1 MLTDYLF
8 MQPTNWSIL
17 KICGFCTSQDQMIL
31 PWYFDYYSTIFTL
44 HSTLKYFK
52 IIPWYYHGPCSTNQ
66 GNTKVLLREN
76 VLLPWWMMPF
86 SRRAWPRLIPSSAL
100 LISPLSKSHETNSLR
115 TQRDN
120 SCISLHITQHSTH
133 AREGIYE
140 SLVKGTWELG
150 FTQSF
155 RVTGQDW

>member
-1 MLTDYLF
+1 M
-8 MQPTNWSIL
+8 
-17 KICGFCTSQDQMIL
+17 
-31 PWYFDYYSTIFTL
+31 PWF
-44 HSTLKYFK
+44 
-52 IIPWYYHGPCSTNQ
+52 YHGPCPINQ
-66 GNTKVLLREN
+66 GNTIVLLGEN

-115 TQRDN
+115 IHRDN

-140 SLVKGTWELG
+140 PLVKGTWELG
-150 FTQSF
+150 FTQFF
-155 RVTGQDW
+155 RVTAWSKLIKSSQRTQIKMISRCIPLFFILRSKKFKHQGSHITLKNRLCLSTHTHFVYI